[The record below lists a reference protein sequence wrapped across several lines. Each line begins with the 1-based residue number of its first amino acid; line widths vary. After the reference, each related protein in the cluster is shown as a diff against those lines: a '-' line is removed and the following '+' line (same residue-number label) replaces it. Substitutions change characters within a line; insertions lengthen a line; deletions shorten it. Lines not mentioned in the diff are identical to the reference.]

1 MPIHLLWGDDAAAR
15 DRAIDAL
22 IGKVVDPSWSSLNLS
37 RLDGADAGQAL
48 QALEEA
54 RTPPFATG
62 ERLVLLQRSPFC
74 NGCPS
79 ELADRFEA
87 ALELIPD
94 SSHLVLVNPAK
105 PDGRLRTTKTLQKRI
120 KSGLDHEQSF
130 PLPAAWD
137 GNGQRQL
144 VQRTAEALGLKVE
157 PDAIDALVE
166 AIGTDS
172 ARLESELRKLSLRDT
187 SISAARVQ
195 ELVGGRSTNA
205 LAVGDA
211 LLEGNPGEA
220 IARWDA
226 LIEAGEARIAVSDA
240 SARITNDPTRLEEV
254 EGRLFT
260 LRSLARK
267 HDTTC
272 DGLPN
277 LLLDMDEKLSTIHG
291 GNDRMAELEAAV
303 KESDTAYEQAARA
316 VSDARQAAAGRL
328 DEMVNQE
335 LPPLKLD
342 GGKFST
348 LIERV
353 TSDDGA
359 AHGIDRISFVAS
371 TNPGMAPGPI
381 AKIASGGEL
390 ARFML
395 ALKVSLAAEGHGGTL
410 IFDEVDAGVGGAVLS
425 LRGAA
430 GADLPSGAVP
440 VELGRV
446 HARCRAGRRLCR
458 GRFPYVAALPPRDH
472 RADHSRAAPRLDDA
486 GAGLVRL
493 DASGSHGI
501 FCLGGRKESGDRK
514 RAGPQEARAP
524 RAAGCPG
531 PMIAVP
537 ADFFAGRQ
545 SIFRPVYE
553 NRRM

>member
-1 MPIHLLWGDDAAAR
+1 MGHRGHRRRRHRGVRQDRRPLLQRCQALLTGPLAEPQQCYQREIAAAVHQPFQHLLLQRRQARVPQCRPDPPDAFGEDRVVLGHPRHHQPMPIHLLWGDDAAAR

-22 IGKVVDPSWSSLNLS
+22 IGQVVDPSWSSLNLS

-226 LIEAGEARIAVSDA
+226 LIEAGEPALRIVATLTGQIRGWLWVSLLEQQGERDVAVIA
-240 SARITNDPTRLEEV
+240 KAAGIGNPKRIYVMRKQLQGRPPKRFLSLLGRLLEV
-254 EGRLFT
+254 EARLKRGAQPGDAF
-260 LRSLARK
+260 R
-267 HDTTC
+267 
-272 DGLPN
+272 DGL
-277 LLLDMDEKLSTIHG
+277 
-291 GNDRMAELEAAV
+291 
-303 KESDTAYEQAARA
+303 
-316 VSDARQAAAGRL
+316 
-328 DEMVNQE
+328 
-335 LPPLKLD
+335 
-342 GGKFST
+342 
-348 LIERV
+348 
-353 TSDDGA
+353 
-359 AHGIDRISFVAS
+359 
-371 TNPGMAPGPI
+371 
-381 AKIASGGEL
+381 
-390 ARFML
+390 
-395 ALKVSLAAEGHGGTL
+395 
-410 IFDEVDAGVGGAVLS
+410 
-425 LRGAA
+425 
-430 GADLPSGAVP
+430 
-440 VELGRV
+440 LG
-446 HARCRAGRRLCR
+446 
-458 GRFPYVAALPPRDH
+458 
-472 RADHSRAAPRLDDA
+472 
-486 GAGLVRL
+486 
-493 DASGSHGI
+493 
-501 FCLGGRKESGDRK
+501 
-514 RAGPQEARAP
+514 
-524 RAAGCPG
+524 
-531 PMIAVP
+531 
-537 ADFFAGRQ
+537 
-545 SIFRPVYE
+545 
-553 NRRM
+553 